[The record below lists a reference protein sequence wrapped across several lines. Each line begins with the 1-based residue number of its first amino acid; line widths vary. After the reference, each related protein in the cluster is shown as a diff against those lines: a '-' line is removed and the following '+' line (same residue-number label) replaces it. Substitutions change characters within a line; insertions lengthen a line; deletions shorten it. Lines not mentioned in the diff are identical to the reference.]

1 MWRDFFLLM
10 DELIDILDA
19 NGNMTKKTA
28 MKSEAHKNGWFHQTV
43 HVWFYTSDGKILL
56 QQRGKEKDVY
66 PLLWDVS
73 VAGHVGAGE
82 DIVEAAIRE
91 IQEEIGL
98 ATTPSDLEKIGI
110 FKSIQNHSEELK
122 DYEFHHTFISKL
134 NVHFNSLQKQV
145 SEVEALKLIPIN
157 QFSEELKE
165 ISKYGYVPHNPTY
178 YETIL
183 YKIFECLY

>member
-1 MWRDFFLLM
+1 M

-19 NGNMTKKTA
+19 DGNMTRKTA

-43 HVWFYTSDGKILL
+43 HIWFYTSDSKVLL

-73 VAGHVGAGE
+73 VAGHIGAGE
-82 DIVEAAIRE
+82 DIIESAIRE

-98 ATTPSDLEKIGI
+98 TTTPPDLDKIGI
-110 FKSIQNHSEELK
+110 FKSIQNHSIALK

-134 NVHFNSLQKQV
+134 NTPFSCLQKQE
-145 SEVEALKLIPIN
+145 SEVEALKLIAIN
-157 QFSEELKE
+157 QFSEEIKE
-165 ISKYGYVPHNPTY
+165 ISKYGYVPHNQSY
-178 YETIL
+178 YETIIS
-183 YKIFECLY
+183 KIFENLL